1 MASIISPSDIFN
13 SQTPE
18 LKQLP
23 PLGLYMHIPWCVTKC
38 PYCDFNSHEGSIHN
52 GYIKALLKDL
62 DDDLKF
68 IQNRKIHSIFIG
80 GGTPSLMSIE
90 DAYELFD
97 GLNERLSISKNIEIT
112 LEANPGTFE
121 VEKFSEF
128 RKAGINRLSV
138 GVQSFKENQLKFL
151 GRIHSGSDALRAI
164 SEAKKVGFDNLN
176 IDLMYGLKDQTIDM
190 CLEDVMQAIEL
201 KPSHISFYQLTLE
214 PNTLFAKYPPKLP
227 IDEKIW
233 DMGEQGAAL
242 LNQNGFRQYEVSA
255 YSERPSEHNINYW
268 KFGDYIGIG
277 AGAHGKIT
285 DVESQQIFRTL
296 KPKSPKDYLSK
307 MQTGEDIS
315 TKKEVGNVA
324 FEFMLNSLRL
334 KDGFSSSLFESRTG
348 LLIESFG
355 FELGR
360 AENLGLLENKNN
372 WIKPTSKGFNFLNE
386 LQEIFL

>member
-1 MASIISPSDIFN
+1 MNNFL
-13 SQTPE
+13 E
-18 LKQLP
+18 LP
-23 PLGLYMHIPWCVTKC
+23 PLALYIHYPWCVKKC

-128 RKAGINRLSV
+128 RKVGINRLSV

-151 GRIHSGSDALRAI
+151 GRIHSGGDALRAI

-307 MQTGEDIS
+307 MQAGVDIS
-315 TKKEVGNVA
+315 TKKEVDNVA

>member
-1 MASIISPSDIFN
+1 MNNFL
-13 SQTPE
+13 E
-18 LKQLP
+18 LP
-23 PLGLYMHIPWCVTKC
+23 PLGLYIHYPWCVKKC

-138 GVQSFKENQLKFL
+138 GVQSFKDNQLKFL
-151 GRIHSGSDALRAI
+151 GRIHSGRDALRAI

-227 IDEKIW
+227 INEKIW

-296 KPKSPKDYLSK
+296 KPKSPKDYLSN
-307 MQTGEDIS
+307 MQAGVDIS
-315 TKKEVGNVA
+315 TKKEVDNVA

-334 KDGFSSSLFESRTG
+334 KEGFSSSLFESRTG
-348 LLIESFG
+348 LLIKSLSS
-355 FELGR
+355 ELGR

>member
-1 MASIISPSDIFN
+1 MNNFL
-13 SQTPE
+13 E
-18 LKQLP
+18 LP
-23 PLGLYMHIPWCVTKC
+23 PLALYIHYPWCLKKC

-90 DAYELFD
+90 DAYELFY

-128 RKAGINRLSV
+128 RKVGINRLSV
-138 GVQSFKENQLKFL
+138 GVQSFKDNQLKFL
-151 GRIHSGSDALRAI
+151 GRIHSGGNALRAI

-307 MQTGEDIS
+307 MQAGVDIS
-315 TKKEVGNVA
+315 TKKEVDNIA

-348 LLIESFG
+348 SLIKSLSS
-355 FELGR
+355 ELGR

>member
-1 MASIISPSDIFN
+1 MNNFL
-13 SQTPE
+13 E
-18 LKQLP
+18 LP
-23 PLGLYMHIPWCVTKC
+23 PLALYIHYPWCVKKC

-128 RKAGINRLSV
+128 RKVGINRLSV

-151 GRIHSGSDALRAI
+151 GRIHSGGDALRAI

-233 DMGEQGAAL
+233 DMGEQGAEL

-307 MQTGEDIS
+307 MQTGADIS

-348 LLIESFG
+348 LLIKSLSS
-355 FELGR
+355 ELGR

>member
-1 MASIISPSDIFN
+1 MNNFL
-13 SQTPE
+13 E
-18 LKQLP
+18 LP
-23 PLGLYMHIPWCVTKC
+23 PLALYIHYPWCVKKC

-121 VEKFSEF
+121 VEKFAEF

-138 GVQSFKENQLKFL
+138 GVQSFKDNQLKFL

-233 DMGEQGAAL
+233 DMGEQGAEL

>member
-1 MASIISPSDIFN
+1 MNNFL
-13 SQTPE
+13 E
-18 LKQLP
+18 LP
-23 PLGLYMHIPWCVTKC
+23 PLALYIHYPWCVKKC

-97 GLNERLSISKNIEIT
+97 GLNKRLSISKNIEIT

-121 VEKFSEF
+121 VEKFAEF
-128 RKAGINRLSV
+128 RTVGINRLSV

-151 GRIHSGSDALRAI
+151 GRIHSGGDALRAI

-296 KPKSPKDYLSK
+296 KPKSPKEYLSK
-307 MQTGEDIS
+307 MQTGADIP
-315 TKKEVGNVA
+315 TKKEVDNVA

-348 LLIESFG
+348 LLIKSLSS
-355 FELGR
+355 ELGR

>member
-1 MASIISPSDIFN
+1 MNNFL
-13 SQTPE
+13 E
-18 LKQLP
+18 LP
-23 PLGLYMHIPWCVTKC
+23 PLALYIHYPWCVKKC

-121 VEKFSEF
+121 VEKFAEF

-138 GVQSFKENQLKFL
+138 GVQSFKDNQLKFL
-151 GRIHSGSDALRAI
+151 GRIHSGGDALRAI

-307 MQTGEDIS
+307 MQAGVDIS
-315 TKKEVGNVA
+315 TKKEVDNVA

>member
-1 MASIISPSDIFN
+1 MNNFL
-13 SQTPE
+13 E
-18 LKQLP
+18 LP
-23 PLGLYMHIPWCVTKC
+23 PLALYIHYPWCVKKC
-38 PYCDFNSHEGSIHN
+38 PYCDFNSHEGLIHN

-121 VEKFSEF
+121 VEKFAEF

-138 GVQSFKENQLKFL
+138 GVQSFKDNQLKFL
-151 GRIHSGSDALRAI
+151 GRIHSGGDALRAI

-233 DMGEQGAAL
+233 DMGEQGAEL

-255 YSERPSEHNINYW
+255 YSKRPSEHNINYW

-285 DVESQQIFRTL
+285 DVESQKIFRTL
-296 KPKSPKDYLSK
+296 KPKSPKEYLSK
-307 MQTGEDIS
+307 MQTGADIP
-315 TKKEVGNVA
+315 TKKEVDNVA

-348 LLIESFG
+348 LLIKSLSS
-355 FELGR
+355 ELGR

>member
-1 MASIISPSDIFN
+1 MNNFL
-13 SQTPE
+13 E
-18 LKQLP
+18 LP
-23 PLGLYMHIPWCVTKC
+23 PLALYIHYPWCVKKC

-128 RKAGINRLSV
+128 RKVGINRLSV

-151 GRIHSGSDALRAI
+151 GRIHSGGDALRAI

-233 DMGEQGAAL
+233 DMGEQGAEL

-296 KPKSPKDYLSK
+296 KPKSPKEYLSK
-307 MQTGEDIS
+307 MQTGADIP
-315 TKKEVGNVA
+315 TKKEVDNVA

-348 LLIESFG
+348 LLIKSLSS
-355 FELGR
+355 ELGR

>member
-1 MASIISPSDIFN
+1 MNNFL
-13 SQTPE
+13 E
-18 LKQLP
+18 LP
-23 PLGLYMHIPWCVTKC
+23 PLALYIHFPWCVKKC

-138 GVQSFKENQLKFL
+138 GVQSFKDNQLKFL
-151 GRIHSGSDALRAI
+151 GRIHSGDDALRAI

-348 LLIESFG
+348 LLIKSLSS
-355 FELGR
+355 ELGR
-360 AENLGLLENKNN
+360 AENLGLLENKSN

>member
-1 MASIISPSDIFN
+1 MN
-13 SQTPE
+13 NLLE
-18 LKQLP
+18 LP
-23 PLGLYMHIPWCVTKC
+23 PLALYIHYPWCVKKC
-38 PYCDFNSHEGSIHN
+38 PYCDFNSHEGAIHIN
-52 GYIKALLKDL
+52 YIKSLLKDL
-62 DDDLKF
+62 DNDLKF
-68 IQNRKIHSIFIG
+68 VQNRKIHSIFIG
-80 GGTPSLMSIE
+80 GGTPSLMSID
-90 DAYELFD
+90 DAHELFD

-121 VEKFSEF
+121 IDKFAEF

-138 GVQSFKENQLKFL
+138 GVQSFKDNQLKFL
-151 GRIHSGSDALRAI
+151 GRIHSGDDALRAI

-176 IDLMYGLKDQTIDM
+176 IDLMYGLKDQTIGM
-190 CLEDVMQAIEL
+190 CLEDVNQAIEL

-242 LNQNGFRQYEVSA
+242 LSQKGFRQYEVSA

-307 MQTGEDIS
+307 MQSGVTIS

-348 LLIESFG
+348 LLVESLSS
-355 FELGR
+355 ELER
-360 AENLGLLENKNN
+360 AEHLGLLDNKNN
-372 WIKPTSKGFNFLNE
+372 WIKPTIKGFNFLNE

>member
-1 MASIISPSDIFN
+1 MNNFL
-13 SQTPE
+13 E
-18 LKQLP
+18 LP
-23 PLGLYMHIPWCVTKC
+23 PLALYIHYPWCVKKC

-128 RKAGINRLSV
+128 RKVGINRLSV

-151 GRIHSGSDALRAI
+151 GRIHSGGDALRAI
-164 SEAKKVGFDNLN
+164 SEAKQVGFDNLN

-296 KPKSPKDYLSK
+296 KPKSPKEYLSK
-307 MQTGEDIS
+307 LQTGANIP
-315 TKKEVGNVA
+315 TKKEVDNVA

-348 LLIESFG
+348 LLIKSLSS
-355 FELGR
+355 ELGR

>member
-1 MASIISPSDIFN
+1 MNNFL
-13 SQTPE
+13 E
-18 LKQLP
+18 LP
-23 PLGLYMHIPWCVTKC
+23 PLALYIHYPWCVKKC

-121 VEKFSEF
+121 VEKFAEF

-138 GVQSFKENQLKFL
+138 GVQSFKDNQLKFL
-151 GRIHSGSDALRAI
+151 GRIHSGGDALRAI

-307 MQTGEDIS
+307 MQTGADIP
-315 TKKEVGNVA
+315 TKKEVDNVA

>member
-1 MASIISPSDIFN
+1 MNNFR
-13 SQTPE
+13 E
-18 LKQLP
+18 LP
-23 PLGLYMHIPWCVTKC
+23 PLALYIHYPWCVKKC

-62 DDDLKF
+62 DDDIKF

-97 GLNERLSISKNIEIT
+97 GLNKRLSISKNIEIT

-121 VEKFSEF
+121 VEKFAEF
-128 RKAGINRLSV
+128 RKVGINRLSV

-151 GRIHSGSDALRAI
+151 GRIHSGGDALRAI

-233 DMGEQGAAL
+233 DMGEQGAEL

-255 YSERPSEHNINYW
+255 YSKRPSEHNINYW

-315 TKKEVGNVA
+315 IKKEVGNVA

-348 LLIESFG
+348 LLIKSLSS
-355 FELGR
+355 ELGR

>member
-1 MASIISPSDIFN
+1 MNNFL
-13 SQTPE
+13 E
-18 LKQLP
+18 LP
-23 PLGLYMHIPWCVTKC
+23 PLALYIHYPWCVKKC
-38 PYCDFNSHEGSIHN
+38 PYCDFNSHEGPIHN

-62 DDDLKF
+62 DDNLKF

-121 VEKFSEF
+121 VEKFAEF

-138 GVQSFKENQLKFL
+138 GVQSFKDNQLKFL
-151 GRIHSGSDALRAI
+151 GRIHSGGDALRAI

-255 YSERPSEHNINYW
+255 YSKKPSEHNINYW

-296 KPKSPKDYLSK
+296 KPKSPKEYLSK

-315 TKKEVGNVA
+315 TKKEVDNVA

-348 LLIESFG
+348 LLIKSLSS
-355 FELGR
+355 ELGR
-360 AENLGLLENKNN
+360 AENLGLLENKSN

>member
-1 MASIISPSDIFN
+1 MNNFL
-13 SQTPE
+13 E
-18 LKQLP
+18 LP
-23 PLGLYMHIPWCVTKC
+23 PLALYIHYPWCVKKC

-97 GLNERLSISKNIEIT
+97 GLNKRLSISNNIEIT

-121 VEKFSEF
+121 VEKFAEF
-128 RKAGINRLSV
+128 RTVGINRLSV

-151 GRIHSGSDALRAI
+151 GRIHSGGDALRAI

-233 DMGEQGAAL
+233 DMGEQGAEL

-296 KPKSPKDYLSK
+296 KPKSPKEYLSK
-307 MQTGEDIS
+307 MQTGADIP
-315 TKKEVGNVA
+315 TKKEVDNVA

-348 LLIESFG
+348 LLIKSLSS
-355 FELGR
+355 ELGR

>member
-1 MASIISPSDIFN
+1 LNNFL
-13 SQTPE
+13 E
-18 LKQLP
+18 LP
-23 PLGLYMHIPWCVTKC
+23 PLALYIHYPWCVKKC

-97 GLNERLSISKNIEIT
+97 GLNKRLSISKNIEIT

-121 VEKFSEF
+121 VEKFAEF
-128 RKAGINRLSV
+128 RKVGINRLSV

-190 CLEDVMQAIEL
+190 CLKDVMQAIEL

-233 DMGEQGAAL
+233 DMGEQGAEL

-285 DVESQQIFRTL
+285 DVKSQQIFRTL
-296 KPKSPKDYLSK
+296 KPKSPKEYLSK
-307 MQTGEDIS
+307 MQTGADIP
-315 TKKEVGNVA
+315 TKKEVDNVA

-348 LLIESFG
+348 LLIKSLSS
-355 FELGR
+355 ELGR

>member
-1 MASIISPSDIFN
+1 MNNFL
-13 SQTPE
+13 E
-18 LKQLP
+18 LP
-23 PLGLYMHIPWCVTKC
+23 PLALYIHYPWCVKKC

-128 RKAGINRLSV
+128 RKVGINRLSV
-138 GVQSFKENQLKFL
+138 GVQSFKDNQLKFL
-151 GRIHSGSDALRAI
+151 GRIHSGGDALRAI

-307 MQTGEDIS
+307 MQTGVDIS
-315 TKKEVGNVA
+315 TKKEVDNVA

-348 LLIESFG
+348 LLIKSLSS
-355 FELGR
+355 ELGR

>member
-1 MASIISPSDIFN
+1 MNNFL
-13 SQTPE
+13 E
-18 LKQLP
+18 LP
-23 PLGLYMHIPWCVTKC
+23 PLALYIHYPWCVKKC

-121 VEKFSEF
+121 VEKFAEF

-138 GVQSFKENQLKFL
+138 GVQSFKDNQLKFL
-151 GRIHSGSDALRAI
+151 GRIHSGGDALRAI

-315 TKKEVGNVA
+315 TKKEVDNVA

-348 LLIESFG
+348 LLIKSLSS
-355 FELGR
+355 ELGR

>member
-1 MASIISPSDIFN
+1 MNNFL
-13 SQTPE
+13 E
-18 LKQLP
+18 LP
-23 PLGLYMHIPWCVTKC
+23 PLALYIHYPWCVKKC

-138 GVQSFKENQLKFL
+138 GVQSFKDNQLKFL

-296 KPKSPKDYLSK
+296 KPKSPKEYLSK

-315 TKKEVGNVA
+315 TKKEVDNVA

-348 LLIESFG
+348 LLIKSLSS
-355 FELGR
+355 ELGR

>member
-1 MASIISPSDIFN
+1 LNNFL
-13 SQTPE
+13 E
-18 LKQLP
+18 LP
-23 PLGLYMHIPWCVTKC
+23 PLALYIHYPWCVKKC

-128 RKAGINRLSV
+128 RKVGINRLSV

-151 GRIHSGSDALRAI
+151 GRIHSGGDALRAI

-233 DMGEQGAAL
+233 DMGEQGAEL

-296 KPKSPKDYLSK
+296 KPKSPKEYLSK
-307 MQTGEDIS
+307 MQTGADIP
-315 TKKEVGNVA
+315 TKKEVDNVA

-348 LLIESFG
+348 LLIKSLSS
-355 FELGR
+355 ELGR

>member
-1 MASIISPSDIFN
+1 MNNFL
-13 SQTPE
+13 E
-18 LKQLP
+18 LP
-23 PLGLYMHIPWCVTKC
+23 PLALYIHYPWCVKKC

-151 GRIHSGSDALRAI
+151 GRIHSGGDALRAI

-233 DMGEQGAAL
+233 DMGEQGAEL

-296 KPKSPKDYLSK
+296 KPKSPKEYLSK
-307 MQTGEDIS
+307 MQTGADIP
-315 TKKEVGNVA
+315 TKKEVDNVA

-348 LLIESFG
+348 LLIKSLSS
-355 FELGR
+355 ELGR

>member
-1 MASIISPSDIFN
+1 MNNFL
-13 SQTPE
+13 E
-18 LKQLP
+18 LP
-23 PLGLYMHIPWCVTKC
+23 PLALYIHYPWCVKKC

-97 GLNERLSISKNIEIT
+97 GLNKRLSISKNIEIT

-121 VEKFSEF
+121 VEKFAEF

-138 GVQSFKENQLKFL
+138 GVQSFKDNQLKFL
-151 GRIHSGSDALRAI
+151 GRIHSGGDALRAI

-296 KPKSPKDYLSK
+296 KPKSPKEYLSK
-307 MQTGEDIS
+307 MQTGADIP
-315 TKKEVGNVA
+315 TKKEVDNVA

-348 LLIESFG
+348 LLIKSLSS
-355 FELGR
+355 ELGR

>member
-1 MASIISPSDIFN
+1 MNNFL
-13 SQTPE
+13 E
-18 LKQLP
+18 LP
-23 PLGLYMHIPWCVTKC
+23 PLALYIHYPWCVKKC

-138 GVQSFKENQLKFL
+138 GVQSFKDNQLKFL

-233 DMGEQGAAL
+233 DMGEQGAEL

-296 KPKSPKDYLSK
+296 KPKSPKEYLSK
-307 MQTGEDIS
+307 MQTGAYIP
-315 TKKEVGNVA
+315 TKKEVNNVA

>member
-1 MASIISPSDIFN
+1 MNNFL
-13 SQTPE
+13 E
-18 LKQLP
+18 LP
-23 PLGLYMHIPWCVTKC
+23 PLALYIHYPWCVKKC

-138 GVQSFKENQLKFL
+138 GVQSFKDNQLKFL

-233 DMGEQGAAL
+233 DMGEQGAEL

-296 KPKSPKDYLSK
+296 KPKSPKEYLSK
-307 MQTGEDIS
+307 MQTGTDIP
-315 TKKEVGNVA
+315 TKKEVDNVA

-348 LLIESFG
+348 LLIKSLSS
-355 FELGR
+355 ELGR

>member
-1 MASIISPSDIFN
+1 MNNFL
-13 SQTPE
+13 E
-18 LKQLP
+18 LP
-23 PLGLYMHIPWCVTKC
+23 PLALYIHYPWCVKKC

-121 VEKFSEF
+121 VEKFAEF
-128 RKAGINRLSV
+128 RKVGINRLSV

-151 GRIHSGSDALRAI
+151 GRIHSGGDALRAI

-233 DMGEQGAAL
+233 DMGEQGAEL

-255 YSERPSEHNINYW
+255 YSKRPSEHNINYW

-307 MQTGEDIS
+307 MQAGADIP
-315 TKKEVGNVA
+315 TKKEVDNVA

-348 LLIESFG
+348 LLIKSLSS
-355 FELGR
+355 ELGR

>member
-1 MASIISPSDIFN
+1 MNNFL
-13 SQTPE
+13 E
-18 LKQLP
+18 LP
-23 PLGLYMHIPWCVTKC
+23 PLALYIHYPWCVKKC

-128 RKAGINRLSV
+128 RKVGINRLSV

-151 GRIHSGSDALRAI
+151 GRIHSGGDALRAI

-307 MQTGEDIS
+307 MQAGVDIS
-315 TKKEVGNVA
+315 TKKEVDNVA

-348 LLIESFG
+348 LLIKSLSS
-355 FELGR
+355 ELGR

>member
-1 MASIISPSDIFN
+1 MNNFL
-13 SQTPE
+13 E
-18 LKQLP
+18 LP
-23 PLGLYMHIPWCVTKC
+23 PLALYIHYPWCVKKC

-138 GVQSFKENQLKFL
+138 GVQSFKDNQLKFL

-307 MQTGEDIS
+307 MQAGVDIS
-315 TKKEVGNVA
+315 TKKEVDNVA

-348 LLIESFG
+348 LLIKSLSS
-355 FELGR
+355 ELGR